1 MDTDAT
7 ISDNV
12 LRQLQ
17 ESIDEELRSDNL
29 PKRDRVM
36 LEVQNYFLMFLK
48 NDHRKVTEMYDQYI
62 KDKETRET
70 RKETDKWMNR
80 LVIGTAVTAIVML
93 FINGILFMFSTS
105 PLMQAIIQA
114 SQP

>member
-1 MDTDAT
+1 MENDAT

-12 LRQLQ
+12 LRQAQ
-17 ESIDEELRSDNL
+17 EAIDEALKNENL

-48 NDHRKVTEMYDQYI
+48 NDHRKVNEMYDQYV
-62 KDKETRET
+62 KDKEAKAL
-70 RKETDKWMNR
+70 RKESEKWMNR
-80 LVIGTAVTAIVML
+80 LVVGTAVTAIVML

-105 PLMQAIIQA
+105 PLMQAIINA